1 MPYPAREPTFLP
13 LTVATARAAAGSP
26 DPTAE
31 LARSARVVQYRAEA
45 ANTAAVDTWTAM
57 LAGCDCPGR
66 RALPSRLRELTEAVS
81 VYVGTQWWYG
91 DGSVHRRLVADA
103 EDRIGD
109 AVREGDGAEFAE
121 AFVGYDQ
128 AVAAVVVRVQS
139 QMGTNAS

>member
-13 LTVATARAAAGSP
+13 LTVATARAAADNPEQS
-26 DPTAE
+26 E
-31 LARSARVVQYRAEA
+31 LTKGARVVQYCAEA
-45 ANTAAVDTWTAM
+45 ANAAAVDTWTAM
-57 LAGCDCPGR
+57 LAGCDYPGR
-66 RALPSRLRELTEAVS
+66 RALPSRLHELTEAAS

-91 DGSVHRRLVADA
+91 DGSVHRRRVADA
-103 EDRIGD
+103 EDRIGE
-109 AVREGDGAEFAE
+109 AVQEGDGAEFAE